1 MPLGLPDCPVTA
13 SEQCTGKAACQTL
26 HVRAM
31 LTGLFMC
38 LAQALT
44 NFGQSFQQLPGQL
57 QNAAKMFQVQ
67 SQGVPVQAP
76 MAGPLAPAGSYGAQA
91 AP

>member
-1 MPLGLPDCPVTA
+1 
-13 SEQCTGKAACQTL
+13 
-26 HVRAM
+26 M
-31 LTGLFMC
+31 LTDLF
-38 LAQALT
+38 LYIAQALT

-57 QNAAKMFQVQ
+57 QNAAKMFQVE

-76 MAGPLAPAGSYGAQA
+76 MASPLAPAGSYGAQA